1 MDQATQELI
10 LRNLWPMLR
19 ATIFATIPLTAVS
32 FVLGLVL
39 ALLVALARISRIKPL
54 SLLARAYVSVIRGT
68 PLLVQLFIVFYA
80 LPQFDIVIDPFP
92 AA

>member
-19 ATIFATIPLTAVS
+19 ATLTATIPLTAVS

-39 ALLVALARISRIKPL
+39 ALLVALARHLPDHPAVPRWPGPTSR
-54 SLLARAYVSVIRGT
+54 
-68 PLLVQLFIVFYA
+68 
-80 LPQFDIVIDPFP
+80 
-92 AA
+92 